1 MTFGEERLA
10 ELVRFFK
17 KSLGEGAP
25 LAAFRKSDED
35 MDKPDVYPGMRSY
48 QGGRPRAFFDQM
60 RLPPNFFP
68 VEIFAEFHH
77 IGQLSHGIGRLRV
90 IGKYPGPMT
99 RRCFKR
105 HPGFGRLMSA
115 VWTKAMALF
124 RPSRLSSVFVAC
136 WLMTGCN
143 TLDRIQ
149 NIGREPELSP
159 VGGAIKKASY
169 EPVTL
174 PMPKHEP
181 EVYQANSLWRQGARS
196 FFKDQRARTIG
207 DVLTVNVTITD
218 EASLQNQ
225 TTRSRTNAEN
235 LGVGGLLGVENQFN
249 RFLKGTVDPGSLVQ
263 LDSDVSNQGQGNVSR
278 NEDIKL
284 NVAAVVAQ
292 VLPNGNL
299 VIHGRQ
305 EVRVNFEVRELYV
318 AGVVRPEDITPDNAI
333 AHEQIAELR
342 IAYGGRGQ
350 LTDVQQPRYG
360 SQVLD
365 VILPF

>member
-1 MTFGEERLA
+1 M
-10 ELVRFFK
+10 
-17 KSLGEGAP
+17 
-25 LAAFRKSDED
+25 
-35 MDKPDVYPGMRSY
+35 
-48 QGGRPRAFFDQM
+48 
-60 RLPPNFFP
+60 
-68 VEIFAEFHH
+68 
-77 IGQLSHGIGRLRV
+77 
-90 IGKYPGPMT
+90 IGKYPGLMT
-99 RRCFKR
+99 RRYFKR
-105 HPGFGRLMSA
+105 HSGFGSLISV
-115 VWTKAMALF
+115 VWTKGIAFF
-124 RPSRLSSVFVAC
+124 RSSRLSSVFVAC

-159 VGGAIKKASY
+159 VGGAIEKASY
-169 EPVTL
+169 EPVTM

>member
-1 MTFGEERLA
+1 MTFGEDRLA

-17 KSLGEGAP
+17 TSLGDGAP
-25 LAAFRKSDED
+25 LAAFRKPDED
-35 MDKPDVYPGMRSY
+35 MDKPGVYPGMRSS
-48 QGGRPRAFFDQM
+48 QGERHRAFLDQM
-60 RLPPNFFP
+60 RLSPNCVP
-68 VEIFAEFHH
+68 VQIFIGFHH
-77 IGQLSHGIGRLRV
+77 IGRLSHGIGRLRV
-90 IGKYPGPMT
+90 IGKCPGQMT
-99 RRCFKR
+99 RRCFKW
-105 HPGFGRLMSA
+105 HLGFGSFISV
-115 VWTKAMALF
+115 VWTNGVALF
-124 RPSRLSSVFVAC
+124 RSSRLSSVFVAC

-159 VGGAIKKASY
+159 VGGAIEKASY

>member
-1 MTFGEERLA
+1 MTSCLLPKSTC
-10 ELVRFFK
+10 LV
-17 KSLGEGAP
+17 L
-25 LAAFRKSDED
+25 
-35 MDKPDVYPGMRSY
+35 
-48 QGGRPRAFFDQM
+48 
-60 RLPPNFFP
+60 
-68 VEIFAEFHH
+68 
-77 IGQLSHGIGRLRV
+77 
-90 IGKYPGPMT
+90 
-99 RRCFKR
+99 
-105 HPGFGRLMSA
+105 
-115 VWTKAMALF
+115 
-124 RPSRLSSVFVAC
+124 AC
-136 WLMTGCN
+136 WLLAGCN
-143 TLDRIQ
+143 TLDRLQ
-149 NIGREPELSP
+149 NIGREPALSP
-159 VGGAIKKASY
+159 VGVSIQKANY
-169 EPVTL
+169 EPVTM
-174 PMPKHEP
+174 PMPAHVP

-207 DVLTVNVTITD
+207 DVLTVNVTIED

-225 TTRSRTNAEN
+225 TTRSRTNSEN
-235 LGVGGLLGVENQFN
+235 LGIGGLLGVENQLD
-249 RFLKGTVDPGSLVQ
+249 RFFKGNVDGGSLVD
-263 LDSDVSNQGQGNVSR
+263 LDSDLSNQGQGNVSR
-278 NEDIKL
+278 NEAINL

>member
-1 MTFGEERLA
+1 MTSCLSPRLA
-10 ELVRFFK
+10 
-17 KSLGEGAP
+17 
-25 LAAFRKSDED
+25 
-35 MDKPDVYPGMRSY
+35 
-48 QGGRPRAFFDQM
+48 
-60 RLPPNFFP
+60 
-68 VEIFAEFHH
+68 
-77 IGQLSHGIGRLRV
+77 GIVL
-90 IGKYPGPMT
+90 
-99 RRCFKR
+99 
-105 HPGFGRLMSA
+105 
-115 VWTKAMALF
+115 
-124 RPSRLSSVFVAC
+124 AC
-136 WLMTGCN
+136 WLLAGCN
-143 TLDRIQ
+143 ALDRLQ
-149 NIGREPELSP
+149 NVGREPALSP
-159 VGGAIKKASY
+159 VGQSAQQANF
-169 EPVTL
+169 EPVSM
-174 PMPKHEP
+174 PMPSHIP

-225 TTRSRTNAEN
+225 TTRSRTNTES

-249 RFLKGTVDPGSLVQ
+249 RFFKGNVTPKSLVD
-263 LDSDVSNQGQGNVSR
+263 LDSDLSNQGRGNVSR

-299 VIHGRQ
+299 VINGKQ

-318 AGVVRPEDITPDNAI
+318 AGVVRPEDITPDNTI

-350 LTDVQQPRYG
+350 LSDVQQPRYG
-360 SQVLD
+360 TQVLD